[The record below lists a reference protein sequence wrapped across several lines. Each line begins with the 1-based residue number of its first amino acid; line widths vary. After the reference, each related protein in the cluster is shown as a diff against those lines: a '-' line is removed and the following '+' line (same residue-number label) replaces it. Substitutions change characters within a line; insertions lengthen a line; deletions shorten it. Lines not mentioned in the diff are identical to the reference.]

1 MNAELQTSHPKGKLG
16 MSDASSLSRIS
27 ALSFHF
33 TLLSPLLFFCL
44 RPLLFLSSLLFFF
57 SFFFL
62 FLLFFFC
69 LMAHFHGFIVPE
81 NSSIFSIES
90 QALRYGT
97 CVAGR
102 RWQSVHGVYTG
113 ICHYAFMS
121 SEKKSCSVHSCFVKC
136 LIWCR
141 WFRWKSTISASPSIM
156 CFFFF
161 FFFLTGKIS
170 DRRFLRKF
178 VFDVCMLY
186 FIFVSRLIL
195 WISKKFF
202 VSWLLCRI
210 SRGCIDVHFQ
220 FWCIPLWL
228 TGLKTPTN

>member
-57 SFFFL
+57 SFFFF
-62 FLLFFFC
+62 FLLFFSC
-69 LMAHFHGFIVPE
+69 LLAHFHGFIVPE

-102 RWQSVHGVYTG
+102 RWQLVHGVYTG

-161 FFFLTGKIS
+161 FNREDIWSTISSKICVWCLYALFYICVETNFVDFEEIFRIMTFVQNKQGLHWRS
-170 DRRFLRKF
+170 FPVLMYSFVVDRA
-178 VFDVCMLY
+178 
-186 FIFVSRLIL
+186 
-195 WISKKFF
+195 
-202 VSWLLCRI
+202 
-210 SRGCIDVHFQ
+210 Q
-220 FWCIPLWL
+220 
-228 TGLKTPTN
+228 NAN